1 MGDSRQTDADV
12 PFRLEESWRNVLAD
26 ALAAPSFS
34 ELTRFVRDAY
44 AAGECCPPAPQVFRA
59 FAATPFDRVR
69 VVILGQDPYHRPGQ
83 ANGLAFSVPCGVQP
97 PPSLVNIFKE
107 LEAEGYGRAESMTPP
122 KRAGDLSSW
131 AAQGVLLLNATLT
144 VAPGDSSAA
153 GSHAGRGWEQFTDA
167 AVRALAGRREGLV
180 YMLWGASARKKGA
193 LVDRSRNLVLECAH
207 PSPLSA
213 HRGFFGCGHFRKC
226 NDYLVAHG
234 GEPVAW

>member
-107 LEAEGYGRAESMTPP
+107 LEAEGLGRA
-122 KRAGDLSSW
+122 
-131 AAQGVLLLNATLT
+131 
-144 VAPGDSSAA
+144 VAPRD
-153 GSHAGRGWEQFTDA
+153 
-167 AVRALAGRREGLV
+167 
-180 YMLWGASARKKGA
+180 RKS
-193 LVDRSRNLVLECAH
+193 VV
-207 PSPLSA
+207 
-213 HRGFFGCGHFRKC
+213 
-226 NDYLVAHG
+226 
-234 GEPVAW
+234 